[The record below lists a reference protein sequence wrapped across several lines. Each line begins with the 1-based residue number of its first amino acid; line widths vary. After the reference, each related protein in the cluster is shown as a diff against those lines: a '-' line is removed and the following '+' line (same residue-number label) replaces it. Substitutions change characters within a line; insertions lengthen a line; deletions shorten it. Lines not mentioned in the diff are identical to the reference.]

1 MEINKSILD
10 IQNAHLHDFV
20 FHYNVFTL
28 TWNAV
33 PRELY
38 LEYWKDYKIEGV
50 LRSKDI
56 ETLIALL
63 NKYKGDVEEIN
74 RKTK

>member
-1 MEINKSILD
+1 MENKPVD
-10 IQNAHLHDFV
+10 IQNAYLHDYV
-20 FHYNVFTL
+20 FHYNVFTHM
-28 TWNAV
+28 WNAI

-38 LEYWKDYKIEGV
+38 LEYWRDYKIEGV
-50 LRSKDI
+50 LRSKEL
-56 ETLIALL
+56 ETLLALL

>member
-1 MEINKSILD
+1 MNDKPVD
-10 IQNAHLHDFV
+10 IQNAYLHDYV
-20 FHYNVFTL
+20 FHYNVFTCV
-28 TWNAV
+28 WNAI

-38 LEYWKDYKIEGV
+38 MQYWSNYEVEGV
-50 LRSKDI
+50 LRSKEL

-63 NKYKGDVEEIN
+63 NKYKGNVEEIN